1 MFQKISFDKL
11 WTKLKI
17 IASKAIDIF
26 VPYSNFNSS
35 SNQPLKIISS
45 ANPTPN
51 PSKIEFKNIIGENS
65 PIQEI

>member
-1 MFQKISFDKL
+1 MNEA
-11 WTKLKI
+11 KI
-17 IASKAIDIF
+17 IACKAIDIF

-35 SNQPLKIISS
+35 SNQPLKINSS

-51 PSKIEFKNIIGENS
+51 PSKIEFKNTIGENS